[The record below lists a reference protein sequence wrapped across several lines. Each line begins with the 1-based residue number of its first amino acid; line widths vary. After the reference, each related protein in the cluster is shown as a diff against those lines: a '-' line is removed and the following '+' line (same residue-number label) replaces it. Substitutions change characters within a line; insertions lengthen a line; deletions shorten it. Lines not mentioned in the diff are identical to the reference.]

1 LPDSVNSDKEE
12 EPLLGSGFAAI
23 NSNSTN
29 PQPTTQ
35 QNAPDLTKNLTQ
47 RHFLYTTHFPLPQD
61 ESSQHDCNQRHVLLY
76 GVGKHRDEAR
86 HAVKKVTKEILK
98 LFNRKSS
105 MDICE
110 GGKIK
115 KPVIKDGFS
124 FESALNRFQSL
135 SYFDQHVVTGAC
147 AAACMEMFNGVAAGS
162 SNHLPLIESVAFL
175 FDLMEIALNI
185 HGLLEFCVQLLKEL
199 PEVEQQLQQ
208 CAPLV
213 SYCSTIQLY
222 VIGLLYRY
230 HACVLLTE
238 QAPVVFEL
246 CMRLSSTISNLSD
259 CSSTDRCLLVYIHD
273 LYQSCTILRVR
284 AWEGLSSQLNKIEC
298 TVLSSKPPTASLA
311 GPLNI
316 NILADQL
323 ANPKQRPEPAMFKQL
338 VESANIRHSFV
349 ANALRAI
356 LTTAE
361 MNRVNELSILC
372 TEYTAHCSELSS
384 DWLALFTALCCSSNR
399 TLAFNDVILNYDLR
413 ENGLQENLG
422 VFISILI
429 ARNCFAIQDFIVHC
443 ALPSLLAACQATATD
458 TQVGARLTCHLLLC
472 LFRTLD
478 PPLSAATVCVTPATT
493 LYSLRSPAAGTPGG
507 TPQPA
512 ATTLSIHGRYVLKHP
527 CDRYLLVAARNHQKI
542 ETPAVLAVLKAVLML
557 GDVSDDKDSNKMDTG
572 AGNKTPSSSNNKEL
586 AFGDMLG
593 NLEDSEFGDFG
604 LSNSKRLDTGS
615 GFLEPLSLS
624 DVAKHTLRQI
634 SSENW
639 VYERCLKEPERLID
653 KEYLLDSMLS
663 HRQAQQLL
671 QMICNPKQ
679 ASSANNTP
687 GPTSTGPT
695 PETESELRAQISRIL
710 NNLDEWRMRV
720 SWVQLQLMYAQ
731 CSVLQSTVDVSTWLD
746 CVARSTLDF
755 FGAAAAAEEAK
766 SRELLGHAGTGNGCS
781 GSSNSKQNKS
791 GYRGSGKRAGANSLS
806 ANGAN
811 DVQPDGL
818 DSRVWLVAPL
828 ILKLPN
834 AVQGRILKVVA
845 SQLESGNWMTVL
857 LAGQQNGSKSKDRGF
872 QQAKGGLSVG
882 GSVGPL
888 GAAQLLHYPPFRALL
903 FKCMR
908 GQGDQRDTFLSALYA
923 QLQCCVHEE
932 SRGQFVLQPA
942 IQLRLALVGCMF
954 DQIQRCGL
962 LLSEWSML
970 LLQLL
975 TYGVVSPQLNYSLYT
990 GVIDMLAALVH
1001 STLVDSGTD
1010 AREDSRKQHQNLMK
1024 KLRKEVNYDRVDISM
1039 SAVRQLL
1046 PPGKQNCEIITCE
1059 PMGSLID
1066 TKGNKIAGFDSIDK
1080 KQGLQV
1086 AEKQRLS
1093 PWDLVEGCKN
1103 STPLCWSWFG
1113 TLKIERKPLRIEENY
1128 NLLPWHEHSIRKPL
1142 EYYLEDPPVPAED
1155 TFDQQPMEVDAGSPE
1170 PVVIVP
1176 SQLSGCN
1183 DGPLNTMPLKNLT
1196 AAAAAAAAVNA
1207 PQSATS
1213 MAVTAAPSTPAA
1225 ASRSLVSNSIISQGN
1240 LNNIT
1245 SNSLVAPSPVM
1256 QQNSIGN
1263 TSTNGPS
1270 ISSLASQM
1278 PNSSPLLSQTLSA
1291 PTPIQSGGKPSGQM
1305 LSSAVGGSLMN
1316 HMSSVSIPARPH
1328 STQMPN
1334 LDLSSSNNST
1344 SSMMSHSNL
1353 GSSQMSSHS
1362 QAPMMSTPTTSNP
1375 PVSMMSVISGNPNN
1389 MQMHSGSNLPPP
1401 TSMSMMVDE
1410 QHMIKREMI
1419 PQSVQQNISQPI
1431 EPVRPPPKKPKQQR
1445 KRRQPKNAAVAT
1457 PQVIPTHPT
1466 GQQQPMMNQMSS
1478 SIGQPMNNQAIPGQP
1493 MGSQMGPQM
1502 SGQPMP
1508 GQQIPGST
1516 QLRMAQGNQME
1527 FAYNTPNNQNN
1538 TWFGNQNGPP
1548 GPTGSVGTGQ
1558 PTGLAQQ
1565 LGQGI
1570 AQNRMPQQI
1579 NQQQLNP
1586 NQINAQMQN
1595 QMGNQMGPQMGQQMS
1610 TPMQQQMQQQI
1621 PPQMGQPINA
1631 QLNVQMNS
1639 QLGGQMNA
1647 QMNPQMSGQMN
1658 QQMNPHL
1665 NAQVNQQLVQPVGM
1679 QQSGMQVNQQAYYSS
1694 NAGGPGGAPMQQPSA
1709 QRPMNNTK
1717 AMITHLLRAKNP
1729 SAAVTNAVP
1738 AGTQQPVVGPQGQ
1751 VTQNPGQPG
1760 QPMVNQAQNA
1770 QQQQAQQQFMY
1781 QRQPMM
1787 MNQPMAQNAQQ
1798 QQRPVRPPQTMN
1810 PLYNQQMHAQANGA
1824 APNASQQA
1832 GYTGQPGVYGANS
1845 QINQQMNQPMDA
1857 GQPMGAQPQ
1866 FLQQQNNPML
1876 NQQLRTG
1883 QMQQQQ
1889 QQFMQQR

>member
-1 LPDSVNSDKEE
+1 M
-12 EPLLGSGFAAI
+12 LGSGFAAI
-23 NSNSTN
+23 NNSTTN
-29 PQPTTQ
+29 APTTNHQ
-35 QNAPDLTKNLTQ
+35 STTTDQTKNLTQ

-76 GVGKHRDEAR
+76 GVGKQRDEAR
-86 HAVKKVTKEILK
+86 HAVKKVTKEVLK

-124 FESALNRFQSL
+124 FESALNRFQGL

-147 AAACMEMFNGVAAGS
+147 AAACMEMFTGVAAGS

-208 CAPLV
+208 CSPLA

-230 HACVLLTE
+230 HACVLLTD

-246 CMRLSSTISNLSD
+246 CRRLSASISNLTD

-284 AWEGLSSQLNKIEC
+284 AWDGLSAQLNKIKV
-298 TVLSSKPPTASLA
+298 TMLSAKSPTDSLA

-338 VESANIRHSFV
+338 VESGNIRHSFV

-356 LTTAE
+356 LNTAE

-372 TEYTAHCSELSS
+372 TEYTAHCSELSN

-399 TLAFNDVILNYDLR
+399 SLAFNDVVSSYDLR

-443 ALPSLLAACQATATD
+443 ALPSLLAACQATAQD
-458 TQVGARLTCHLLLC
+458 THVGARLTCHLLLC

-512 ATTLSIHGRYVLKHP
+512 ATTLNIHGRYVLKHP

-557 GDVSDDKDSNKMDTG
+557 GDVSDEKDANKMDTG
-572 AGNKTPSSSNNKEL
+572 SGNKTPSSSNNKEL

-593 NLEDSEFGDFG
+593 NLEESEFGDFG
-604 LSNSKRLDTGS
+604 LSNSKRLEATS
-615 GFLEPLSLS
+615 GFFEPLSLS
-624 DVAKHTLRQI
+624 AVAKHTLRQI

-679 ASSANNTP
+679 ASSSAANN
-687 GPTSTGPT
+687 GSAASGST
-695 PETESELRAQISRIL
+695 PETEAELRSQISRVL

-731 CSVLQSTVDVSTWLD
+731 CCALQSTVDVSTWLD
-746 CVARSTLDF
+746 CVSRATIDF

-766 SRELLGHAGTGNGCS
+766 SRELLGQSGTGS
-781 GSSNSKQNKS
+781 GGSASSNSKQNK
-791 GYRGSGKRAGANSLS
+791 GGFRGGGKRAGANNTSS
-806 ANGAN
+806 NGGN
-811 DVQPDGL
+811 DLPPDGI

-828 ILKLPN
+828 VLKLPN

-845 SQLESGNWMTVL
+845 SQLESGNWMAVL

-872 QQAKGGLSVG
+872 QQSKGGLSVG

-908 GQGDQRDTFLSALYA
+908 GQEDQRDTFLSALFA
-923 QLQCCVHEE
+923 QLQCCVHED
-932 SRGQFVLQPA
+932 SRGQFILQPA
-942 IQLRLALVGCMF
+942 IQLRLSLVGCMF
-954 DQIQRCGL
+954 DQIQRCGQ

-975 TYGVVSPQLNYSLYT
+975 IYGVVSPQLNYSLYT
-990 GVIDMLAALVH
+990 GVVDMLAALIH
-1001 STLVDSGTD
+1001 STLVDSGAD
-1010 AREDSRKQHQNLMK
+1010 AREDGRKQHQNLMK
-1024 KLRKEVNYDRVDISM
+1024 KLRREVNYERVDIGMRSI
-1039 SAVRQLL
+1039 RQLL
-1046 PPGKQNCEIITCE
+1046 PAGKQNCEIITCE

-1113 TLKIERKPLRIEENY
+1113 TLKIERKPLRMEENY
-1128 NLLPWHEHSIRKPL
+1128 NLLPWHEHSIRKPT
-1142 EYYLEDPPVPAED
+1142 EYFLEDPPVPEESIE
-1155 TFDQQPMEVDAGSPE
+1155 PELELDASSPE
-1170 PVVIVP
+1170 PVVIIP

-1183 DGPLNTMPLKNLT
+1183 DGPLTTIPLKNLT
-1196 AAAAAAAAVNA
+1196 AVTAAAATTIAPTSATNMPPSTTAAPAPSAVSRNLVPNSIIPPANLTGIQQNA
-1207 PQSATS
+1207 LVVSSSVITSTS
-1213 MAVTAAPSTPAA
+1213 MA
-1225 ASRSLVSNSIISQGN
+1225 
-1240 LNNIT
+1240 
-1245 SNSLVAPSPVM
+1245 
-1256 QQNSIGN
+1256 N
-1263 TSTNGPS
+1263 TSVNGPP
-1270 ISSLASQM
+1270 ISSLASQL

-1291 PTPIQSGGKPSGQM
+1291 PTPIQSGGKPTSQM
-1305 LSSAVGGSLMN
+1305 LSSGVGGGLIGQMGPVPSMP
-1316 HMSSVSIPARPH
+1316 SRPL

-1334 LDLSSSNNST
+1334 LDLSNSNNST
-1344 SSMMSHSNL
+1344 NGLMSQSNLNSSQISTHSQSSMMSASSTSNQP
-1353 GSSQMSSHS
+1353 G
-1362 QAPMMSTPTTSNP
+1362 PMMSNI
-1375 PVSMMSVISGNPNN
+1375 PVNAN
-1389 MQMHSGSNLPPP
+1389 MQMNSGPNLSSSV
-1401 TSMSMMVDE
+1401 SMSMMVDD
-1410 QHMIKREMI
+1410 QQMMKREMVG
-1419 PQSVQQNISQPI
+1419 QNVQPIISQPV
-1431 EPVRPPPKKPKQQR
+1431 EPVRPPPKKPKQTR
-1445 KRRQPKNAAVAT
+1445 KRRQPKNAAVAAA
-1457 PQVIPTHPT
+1457 QVAQPHAT
-1466 GQQQPMMNQMSS
+1466 GQQPMMNQMNPAM
-1478 SIGQPMNNQAIPGQP
+1478 GQPIGNQSIAGQAMAGQMGQAMPGQSMPGQPGQP
-1493 MGSQMGPQM
+1493 MA
-1502 SGQPMP
+1502 GQPIG
-1508 GQQIPGST
+1508 GQSQI
-1516 QLRMAQGNQME
+1516 RMGQTNQMD
-1527 FAYNTPNNQNN
+1527 FAYNAQNNPNNN
-1538 TWFGNQNGPP
+1538 WFGNQSGPP
-1548 GPTGSVGTGQ
+1548 GSSANVGPNQGA
-1558 PTGLAQQ
+1558 GMQQ
-1565 LGQGI
+1565 QMGQGI
-1570 AQNRMPQQI
+1570 AQNQMNQQM

-1586 NQINAQMQN
+1586 NQMGSQMQN
-1595 QMGNQMGPQMGQQMS
+1595 QMGNQMGPQMGQQLGQQMNA
-1610 TPMQQQMQQQI
+1610 PMQQQMQQQMQ
-1621 PPQMGQPINA
+1621 PQMA
-1631 QLNVQMNS
+1631 QQMNTQINVQMNP

-1647 QMNPQMSGQMN
+1647 TINPQMGAQMN
-1658 QQMNPHL
+1658 QQMNPHM
-1665 NAQVNQQLVQPVGM
+1665 NAQINQQLVQPVGM
-1679 QQSGMQVNQQAYYSS
+1679 QQTGMPVNQQGYYQA
-1694 NAGGPGGAPMQQPSA
+1694 NAGGPGGAPMQQPTG

-1717 AMITHLLRAKNP
+1717 AMLTHMLRTKNP
-1729 SAAVTNAVP
+1729 GAAVVNTVSAVAP
-1738 AGTQQPVVGPQGQ
+1738 QSVGPQGQ
-1751 VTQNPGQPG
+1751 VTQNSGQPG
-1760 QPMVNQAQNA
+1760 PPMVNQSQGAQQ
-1770 QQQQAQQQFMY
+1770 QQQQAQFIY

-1787 MNQPMAQNAQQ
+1787 MNQPMAQGAPQ
-1798 QQRPVRPPQTMN
+1798 QQRAIRPPQTMN
-1810 PLYNQQMHAQANGA
+1810 TMYNQQMHSQPNGTA
-1824 APNASQQA
+1824 SNATQQP
-1832 GYTGQPGVYGANS
+1832 GYSGQPVVYGGN
-1845 QINQQMNQPMDA
+1845 QQMNQQMNQPMDG
-1857 GQPMGAQPQ
+1857 GQSMGNQAQ
-1866 FLQQQNNPML
+1866 FIQQQNNPML

-1889 QQFMQQR
+1889 FMQQR